1 MISHR
6 NNHNIT
12 IVFSLYEYLASKH
25 KSKVMGYEDYCT
37 EQCCRNT
44 TENDRKL
51 KKYIF
56 FKIYISLRT
65 KEAFVMEMY
74 VKGAQEEL
82 RTSNVRKLNS

>member
-25 KSKVMGYEDYCT
+25 KSKVMGYEDYRAVLQ
-37 EQCCRNT
+37 EYNR
-44 TENDRKL
+44 ERSKI